1 MRRVAAALWTAGWL
15 VVLLVV
21 TPWALLVLVG
31 IPVPRHPPQEE
42 NLREWIVVLAVLFLW
57 VIWLL
62 LLALVGLHV
71 RAAVHWVRLR
81 RLRLANPPEG
91 LAAGLLGAAVVAA
104 TTAGSRGAISTPPAP
119 PAAELSLDLAVQ
131 PPAATQP
138 GADTAKPTGPTADQ
152 HEPATAGQ
160 PGSEITTPQPAA
172 RVRHQP
178 DPATGPPES
187 LSGTPVEHA
196 LPAGENAEET
206 TGADPRWTRWTSSE
220 IGADAGV
227 ALPDGGWVDRH
238 TAAAVSAAAGL
249 LWLRRRRR
257 YVPRPPSGSRR
268 RDADLTALPDTA
280 AAIVDRLH
288 SDQPDPTQRE
298 QDRLGVPID
307 HGSRSH
313 DDHGHDDHGRDD
325 HGRDDRDRGDGE
337 GLGRGERWAD
347 PTASSE
353 TMPTPAEVT
362 VAALGQA
369 RDGPLRPADLPV
381 GGVGL
386 TGLGATDAARGILT
400 AALLTGAPGNPE
412 LDTQVLT
419 TTDDVAT
426 LLRPGMVGHARPS
439 GLNVFTDV
447 EELLAAVETQL
458 LHRIH
463 HWTTQP
469 GPDAAGTTAAADAAA
484 DGGPFPPLLIV
495 TAPPAGPGPA
505 RRLAVLLTHT
515 AGRLDIRGVLLGAWP
530 LGATW
535 QVNPDGT
542 IYPGT
547 IYPGTIDRGTIDP
560 GTIHPGT
567 VEPDGRLRPGAIGPG
582 GVILQPDGSIQPAGN
597 IGLTANANGNG
608 RRPAV
613 ATGARLCV
621 LSATAATDLLT
632 LQAQARPDRF
642 QLHPTSEAPRASG
655 QAPPVGQP
663 VAITTGS
670 DAQPAAD
677 RRTGA
682 DAAGPAGVG
691 AVPVDGDRDGS
702 RPAAPLRLRLL
713 GGAALYRTAD
723 PGSPLRLGRS
733 AALQVLVFLALHPDG
748 ATSHDLAAA
757 LWPGVRPRPTDRVY
771 TAASTLRTALARVTD
786 ADVEVLTRN
795 EERYQLN
802 HHLLQV
808 DLWTLHTAVDLAAAA
823 GDPATRTEALRTII
837 RCYTGELAAG
847 RLWLWIGPYREA
859 TRRHVIDA
867 YTTLADITLAGSTV
881 PDGVDPSTAVELL
894 RAALMVEP
902 ANEDLH
908 RRAAAALAAAGQPTA
923 ARRRARRV
931 PPTPGTGRGGTRGD
945 HPSTG

>member
-1 MRRVAAALWTAGWL
+1 MTPDAGTRWSLPAGSQVFTSSAAWEVLVRRVAAALWTAGWL

-206 TGADPRWTRWTSSE
+206 TGADPRWTRWTSPE

-542 IYPGT
+542 I
-547 IYPGTIDRGTIDP
+547 
-560 GTIHPGT
+560 
-567 VEPDGRLRPGAIGPG
+567 
-582 GVILQPDGSIQPAGN
+582 
-597 IGLTANANGNG
+597 GLTANANGNG

-655 QAPPVGQP
+655 QAPPAGQP
-663 VAITTGS
+663 AAITTGS
-670 DAQPAAD
+670 DTPPAAD
-677 RRTGA
+677 RRTGV
-682 DAAGPAGVG
+682 DAAGPAGVST
-691 AVPVDGDRDGS
+691 VLVDGDRDG
-702 RPAAPLRLRLL
+702 RRAAAPLRLRLL
-713 GGAALYRTAD
+713 GGAALYRSD
-723 PGSPLRLGRS
+723 DLGSPLRLGRS

>member
-1 MRRVAAALWTAGWL
+1 MTPDAGTRWSLPAGSQVFTSSAAWEVLVRRVAAALWTAGWL

-238 TAAAVSAAAGL
+238 TAAA
-249 LWLRRRRR
+249 
-257 YVPRPPSGSRR
+257 
-268 RDADLTALPDTA
+268 
-280 AAIVDRLH
+280 IVDRLH

-439 GLNVFTDV
+439 
-447 EELLAAVETQL
+447 E
-458 LHRIH
+458 
-463 HWTTQP
+463 
-469 GPDAAGTTAAADAAA
+469 
-484 DGGPFPPLLIV
+484 
-495 TAPPAGPGPA
+495 
-505 RRLAVLLTHT
+505 
-515 AGRLDIRGVLLGAWP
+515 
-530 LGATW
+530 
-535 QVNPDGT
+535 
-542 IYPGT
+542 
-547 IYPGTIDRGTIDP
+547 
-560 GTIHPGT
+560 
-567 VEPDGRLRPGAIGPG
+567 
-582 GVILQPDGSIQPAGN
+582 
-597 IGLTANANGNG
+597 
-608 RRPAV
+608 
-613 ATGARLCV
+613 
-621 LSATAATDLLT
+621 
-632 LQAQARPDRF
+632 
-642 QLHPTSEAPRASG
+642 
-655 QAPPVGQP
+655 
-663 VAITTGS
+663 
-670 DAQPAAD
+670 
-677 RRTGA
+677 
-682 DAAGPAGVG
+682 
-691 AVPVDGDRDGS
+691 
-702 RPAAPLRLRLL
+702 
-713 GGAALYRTAD
+713 
-723 PGSPLRLGRS
+723 
-733 AALQVLVFLALHPDG
+733 
-748 ATSHDLAAA
+748 
-757 LWPGVRPRPTDRVY
+757 
-771 TAASTLRTALARVTD
+771 
-786 ADVEVLTRN
+786 
-795 EERYQLN
+795 
-802 HHLLQV
+802 
-808 DLWTLHTAVDLAAAA
+808 
-823 GDPATRTEALRTII
+823 
-837 RCYTGELAAG
+837 
-847 RLWLWIGPYREA
+847 
-859 TRRHVIDA
+859 
-867 YTTLADITLAGSTV
+867 
-881 PDGVDPSTAVELL
+881 
-894 RAALMVEP
+894 
-902 ANEDLH
+902 
-908 RRAAAALAAAGQPTA
+908 
-923 ARRRARRV
+923 
-931 PPTPGTGRGGTRGD
+931 
-945 HPSTG
+945 

>member
-1 MRRVAAALWTAGWL
+1 MALWTAGWL
-15 VVLLVV
+15 VVLLVGM
-21 TPWALLVLVG
+21 PYALLARVG
-31 IPVPRHPPQEE
+31 IRVPRHPPQEE
-42 NLREWIVVLAVLFLW
+42 NLREWIVLLAVLFLW
-57 VIWLL
+57 MIWLL

-71 RAAVHWVRLR
+71 RATVHWVRLR
-81 RLRLANPPEG
+81 HLHLANPPEG
-91 LAAGLLGAAVVAA
+91 LAAGLLGAAVVAF
-104 TTAGSRGAISTPPAP
+104 TTAGSRGTISTPPAP
-119 PAAELSLDLAVQ
+119 PAAELSLDLAMQ
-131 PPAATQP
+131 PPAATDP
-138 GADTAKPTGPTADQ
+138 GSDTAKPAGPVADQ
-152 HEPATAGQ
+152 QEPATATGQ
-160 PGSEITTPQPAA
+160 PGGEITTPRPAPHA
-172 RVRHQP
+172 RHQP
-178 DPATGPPES
+178 DPATGPLEPVA
-187 LSGTPVEHA
+187 GTPVEHA
-196 LPAGENAEET
+196 LPAGGNGNEA
-206 TGADPRWTRWTSSE
+206 TGADPRWTRWTSPE

-280 AAIVDRLH
+280 AAIVDRLYEVSH
-288 SDQPDPTQRE
+288 SQ
-298 QDRLGVPID
+298 
-307 HGSRSH
+307 
-313 DDHGHDDHGRDD
+313 DDHSQ
-325 HGRDDRDRGDGE
+325 DDRDRGDGE

-353 TMPTPAEVT
+353 TMPTPAAVT
-362 VAALGQA
+362 VAALGQV

-400 AALLTGAPGNPE
+400 AALLSGAPGYPE

-419 TTDDVAT
+419 TTVDVAT
-426 LLRPGMVGHARPS
+426 LLRPGTVGHARPS

-463 HWTTQP
+463 HWTAQP
-469 GPDAAGTTAAADAAA
+469 GPEAAGSADAAADAAA

-495 TAPPAGPGPA
+495 TAAPAGPGPA

-515 AGRLDIRGVLLGAWP
+515 AGRLGIRGVVLGAWP

-542 IYPGT
+542 VYS
-547 IYPGTIDRGTIDP
+547 GTIDP
-560 GTIHPGT
+560 GIIHPGT
-567 VEPDGRLRPGAIGPG
+567 VEPDGRLRPGAMEPG

-613 ATGARLCV
+613 AAVARLCV

-655 QAPPVGQP
+655 QAPPAGQP
-663 VAITTGS
+663 AAITTGS
-670 DAQPAAD
+670 DTPPAAD
-677 RRTGA
+677 RRTGV
-682 DAAGPAGVG
+682 DAAGPAGVST
-691 AVPVDGDRDGS
+691 VLVDGDRDG
-702 RPAAPLRLRLL
+702 RRAAAPLRLRLL
-713 GGAALYRTAD
+713 GGAALYRSD
-723 PGSPLRLGRS
+723 DLGSPLRLGRS

-771 TAASTLRTALARVTD
+771 TAASTLRTTLARLTD
-786 ADVEVLTRN
+786 ADVEFLTRN
-795 EERYQLN
+795 VERYQLN
-802 HHLLQV
+802 RDLLRV
-808 DLWTLHTAVDLAAAA
+808 DLWTLYTAVDLAAAA
-823 GDPATRTEALRTII
+823 RDPATRAEALRTII

-847 RLWLWIGPYREA
+847 RLWSWIGPYREA

-867 YTTLADITLAGSTV
+867 YTTLADMTLAGSTV

-902 ANEDLH
+902 ANDDLR
-908 RRAAAALAAAGQPTA
+908 RRAAAASAAAGQPTPD
-923 ARRRARRV
+923 RRRARRL